1 MVINAVKLGNNP
13 LQMEYG
19 FRNINVPF
27 WATFRSEYSLENGMP
42 GVPFQVST
50 PRKDLGGQIQ
60 YMIQQDWRRGHGASI
75 EGYQKPNPGAGR
87 PQRHDEPTLKLMLR
101 KSPWE

>member
-1 MVINAVKLGNNP
+1 MFNCQMVINAVKLGNNP

-42 GVPFQVST
+42 GVPF
-50 PRKDLGGQIQ
+50 
-60 YMIQQDWRRGHGASI
+60 
-75 EGYQKPNPGAGR
+75 
-87 PQRHDEPTLKLMLR
+87 
-101 KSPWE
+101 